1 MTGAHI
7 ALRPYQQTAVNELRA
22 SFRAGKRAPLF
33 QLPTGGGKTFVF
45 SYVADGA
52 TRLGNRVL
60 ILVHRKELLTQ
71 ASMSLAKIG
80 LRHSLIAQDKHIR
93 EAISLHVD
101 ELSAP
106 FVDLAAPVAVAS
118 VDTLVRR
125 LGVVRAPQLI
135 ICDEAHHLTKGNKW
149 GKAVAHFPDARLLG
163 VTATP
168 VRTDGKGLGVA
179 ADGYFD
185 DLICGPSMRELIGLG
200 FLLPPT
206 VYAPPSVLDL
216 TGVRTSGGDW
226 ATADLAARVDKPTIT
241 GDAVAH
247 YARICPGV
255 PAIVFCVSIAHAE
268 HVAAQFRASGFK
280 FHHIDGSMHDAERRN
295 LIRALARGQIHGLTS
310 CDIIS
315 EGTDIPV
322 VGCGILLRPTKSEGL
337 YLQQVGRVLRPSP
350 GQERAFVLDHVGNC
364 LIHGLPDA
372 EREWTLDGRKK
383 KAKGEGKATPPV
395 QVLQCEKCYVANSVE
410 DAKEAARKRGYV
422 PGTLCCA
429 GCGHVF
435 ESNARQVEQQEG
447 ELQEVKGEAAEVL
460 RRKRKA
466 DLRNI
471 KSLDDAKAYAEE
483 QGYKPGWAKVFWK
496 KKQQRREQFHQS
508 F

>member
-1 MTGAHI
+1 MSGAAI
-7 ALRPYQQTAVNELRA
+7 SLRPYQQQAVNELRA
-22 SFRAGKRAPLF
+22 SFRAGNRAPLF

-93 EAISLHVD
+93 EAIGLHVD

-125 LGVVRAPQLI
+125 LGIVKAPNLI

-149 GKAVAHFPDARLLG
+149 GKAVAHFPDSRLLG

-185 DLICGPSMRELIGLG
+185 DLICGPSMRELIGTG

-255 PAIVFCVSIAHAE
+255 PAITFCVSIAHAE
-268 HVAAQFRASGFK
+268 HVAAQFRAAGFK

-383 KAKGEGKATPPV
+383 KAKGDGKSEQRIAAV
-395 QVLQCEKCYVANSVE
+395 QCPKCYHTDEPRAVCKNVLPSGE
-410 DAKEAARKRGYV
+410 E
-422 PGTLCCA
+422 
-429 GCGHVF
+429 CGHVF
-435 ESNARQVEQQEG
+435 DNEGRQVEQQDG
-447 ELQEVKGEAAEVL
+447 ELVAVTGEAAELL

-471 KSLDDAKAYAEE
+471 KSLDDAHAYAKE

-496 KKQQRREQFHQS
+496 KKQQRRAQFEPPELAQPN

>member
-1 MTGAHI
+1 MIGAAI
-7 ALRPYQQTAVNELRA
+7 SLRPYQQTAVNELRA
-22 SFRAGKRAPLF
+22 SFRAGNRAPLF

-52 TRLGNRVL
+52 TKLRNRVL

-71 ASMSLAKIG
+71 ASMSLARIG

-93 EAISLHVD
+93 ESIGLHVE

-118 VDTLVRR
+118 VDTLIRR
-125 LGVVRAPQLI
+125 LGTVKAPQLI

-168 VRTDGKGLGVA
+168 CRTDGKGLGMQ

-185 DLICGPSMRELIGLG
+185 DLICGPSMGELIGMG
-200 FLLPPT
+200 YLLPPV

-216 TGVRTSGGDW
+216 TGLRTQNGDYA
-226 ATADLAARVDKPTIT
+226 ATELAARVDKPTIT
-241 GDAVAH
+241 GSAVEH
-247 YARICPGV
+247 YRRICPHV
-255 PAIVFCVSIAHAE
+255 PAIAFCVSIAHAA
-268 HVAAQFRASGFK
+268 HVAAEFRAAGFD
-280 FHHIDGSMHDAERRN
+280 FRVIDGSMHDAQRRN
-295 LIRALARGQIHGLTS
+295 LIRALARGSIDGLTS

-350 GQERAFVLDHVGNC
+350 GQERAFILDHVGNC
-364 LIHGLPDA
+364 LVHGLPDA
-372 EREWTLDGRKK
+372 DREWSLEGRKK
-383 KAKGEGKATPPV
+383 RGKAANDNEPRVPV
-395 QVLQCEKCYVANSVE
+395 VQCPKCY
-410 DAKEAARKRGYV
+410 AAHAPAPV
-422 PGTLCCA
+422 CPQ
-429 GCGHVF
+429 CGHVY
-435 ESNARQVEQQEG
+435 ENGGRQVEQQDG
-447 ELQEVKGEAAEVL
+447 ELVAVEGEAAEVL
-460 RRKRKA
+460 RKRRKA
-466 DLRNI
+466 EERRAT
-471 KSLDDAKAYAEE
+471 SYDDFVALGKAR
-483 QGYKPGWAKVFWK
+483 GYDKPEAWARIRMKFK
-496 KKQQRREQFHQS
+496 RGRESVNF
-508 F
+508 